1 MTGPSVSV
9 IVPARNA
16 ASYLSEALESIRAQT
31 RAPDQVIVVDDG
43 STDETA
49 EIAEAQAEPVTLIK
63 RSHGG
68 VGAAVNSGLAAAD
81 GELISFLD
89 ADDLWTANKLEVQ
102 CAALAAEPKI
112 DMVFGHVEQFLSPE
126 LSDEQRVLLRAPGR
140 VSPAKLKGTMLIRR
154 VSLERVG
161 LLSTSLQVADFVE
174 WYSRAREHGLRD
186 QVVGDVVLKRR
197 IHLANNGRLQ
207 RAARVEYAQVLARAR
222 LRRRR

>member
-126 LSDEQRVLLRAPGR
+126 LSDEQRALLRAPGR
-140 VSPAKLKGTMLIRR
+140 VSPAKLKGTLLIRR

-161 LLSTSLQVADFVE
+161 LLSTSLHIADFVD